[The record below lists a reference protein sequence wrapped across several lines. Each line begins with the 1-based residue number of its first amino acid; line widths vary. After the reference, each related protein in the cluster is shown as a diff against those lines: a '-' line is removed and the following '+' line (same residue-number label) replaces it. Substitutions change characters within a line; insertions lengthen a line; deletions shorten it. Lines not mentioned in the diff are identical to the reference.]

1 VGAAALDRTLL
12 ALADPTRRGVV
23 ELLRGEPRRA
33 GELAEALGTSPPALS
48 RHLRLL
54 RETGLVEEA
63 PRAADRRVRLLQL
76 RPGPFVELRGW
87 LDELD
92 RFWAGQLASFQ
103 AHVAASQGKPRSR
116 RSRRSRRARR
126 RR

>member
-1 VGAAALDRTLL
+1 MPATALDRTLR

-33 GELAEALGTSPPALS
+33 GELAAALGASPPALS

-63 PRAADRRVRLLQL
+63 PRVGDGRVRLLRL
-76 RPGPFVELRGW
+76 CPGPFAELRGW
-87 LDELD
+87 LEELE
-92 RFWAGQLASFQ
+92 RFWADQLASFQ
-103 AHVAASQGKPRSR
+103 GHVEAEEAKPGP
-116 RSRRSRRARR
+116 RRARR